1 MDICFSFISAI
12 GGGIFENP
20 IAQTD
25 KQEARNVL
33 PLKEKLTL
41 LYQPLEVICKS
52 ICSIS
57 VLIGLTLIAK
67 KCITKIAIIVNAIMF
82 LI

>member
-1 MDICFSFISAI
+1 MDTCFSFISAI

-52 ICSIS
+52 I
-57 VLIGLTLIAK
+57 
-67 KCITKIAIIVNAIMF
+67 
-82 LI
+82 